1 MAPLALALVLV
12 SAVMHATWNLFAK
25 RVSGGPTFT
34 WLFDALAVALYLPL
48 AVAVAV
54 VARPRL
60 GAPAF
65 VFIAGSGVLQVSYF
79 LLLQWG
85 YRLGDLSLVYP
96 IARGTGPLLASAAAV
111 VVFGEHPTPLAV
123 CGILLVCVGVLVLS
137 WGPRATAGGD
147 ARRAVIVALLT
158 GVLIASY
165 TLWDKYAVSTLAVP
179 PVLYYWASIVV
190 QALLLTPLAAR
201 GTGRVRVRADWQLHR
216 REALG
221 VAILSPL
228 SYILVLT
235 ALTFSPVSYIAPARE
250 VGTLLGTAMGV
261 RFLTEP
267 AGRRRLVAA
276 AAIVLGVIALAI
288 G

>member
-25 RVSGGPTFT
+25 RASGGATFT
-34 WLFDALAVALYLPL
+34 WLFDALAVGLYLPL
-48 AVAVAV
+48 AVAVV
-54 VARPRL
+54 VVERPRL
-60 GAPAF
+60 GALAF
-65 VFIAGSGVLQVSYF
+65 VFIAGSGILQVSYF

-111 VVFGEHPTPLAV
+111 VVFAERPTPLAV

-137 WGPRATAGGD
+137 WVPRATAHGD

-165 TLWDKYAVSTLAVP
+165 TLWDKYAVGTLRVP
-179 PVLYYWASIVV
+179 PLLYYWASIFV

-201 GTGRVRVRADWQLHR
+201 GAGRVRADWRLHR

-250 VGTLLGTAMGV
+250 VGTLLGTAMGI

-276 AAIVLGVIALAI
+276 AAIVLGVIALAV

>member
-25 RVSGGPTFT
+25 RASAGPAFT
-34 WLFDALAVALYLPL
+34 WLFDALAVVLYLPL
-48 AVAVAV
+48 AAGVAAV
-54 VARPRL
+54 ERPQL

-65 VFIAGSGVLQVSYF
+65 VFITGSGILQVSYF
-79 LLLQWG
+79 VLLQWG

-123 CGILLVCVGVLVLS
+123 CGILLVCAGVLVLS
-137 WGPRATAGGD
+137 WMPRAIAGRD

-179 PVLYYWASIVV
+179 PVLYYWASIFV

-201 GTGRVRVRADWQLHR
+201 GAGRVRAEWRLHR

-250 VGTLLGTAMGV
+250 IGTLLGTAMGV
-261 RFLTEP
+261 RFLAKPT
-267 AGRRRLVAA
+267 GRRRLAAA